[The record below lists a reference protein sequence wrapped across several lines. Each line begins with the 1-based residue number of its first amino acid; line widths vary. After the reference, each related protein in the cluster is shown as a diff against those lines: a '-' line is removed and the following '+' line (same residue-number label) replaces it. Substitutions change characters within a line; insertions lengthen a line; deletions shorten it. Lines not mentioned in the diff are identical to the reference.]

1 MSKKSKAKRAEEG
14 WKRLFD
20 DLIKHKDLNR
30 FFEKQSVYTKI
41 YGEMSGLLFYTTR
54 YYVFHEL
61 IVPEWLS
68 SSNIKNRNRLYDM
81 TKKVFGDGLANELQ
95 RISSK
100 RTW

>member
-1 MSKKSKAKRAEEG
+1 MSRKSKTKIAEEA
-14 WKRLFD
+14 WKRLFE
-20 DLIKHKDLNR
+20 DLIKNKDINR

-41 YGEMSGLLFYTTR
+41 YGEMNGLLFYTIR
-54 YYVFHEL
+54 HYAFHEL
-61 IVPEWLS
+61 IVPKWLS
-68 SSNIKNRNRLYDM
+68 SSNINNRNYLYDM